1 LSSTHSVSP
10 RPYTYDCIYIYTF
23 SRANNDAVNVHP
35 LEFFLGEYNHLW
47 SLFLCCRLLNLQI
60 HALGTILFL
69 AVGGILAG
77 WNHTRY
83 DITVPLFGFGS
94 INIFDSK
101 LHDVHHRIPQSNY
114 GQYTMFW
121 DWMFGTYRYV
131 DTNGAVCGLAYI
143 LYYDVYR
150 PSSQPPFVLYTV
162 PSSHETVVLL
172 FLLVDYYYLLLR
184 SAYDPKDRV
193 NPKAQL
199 DPKTG
204 KSMESV
210 KSQ

>member
-1 LSSTHSVSP
+1 
-10 RPYTYDCIYIYTF
+10 
-23 SRANNDAVNVHP
+23 
-35 LEFFLGEYNHLW
+35 
-47 SLFLCCRLLNLQI
+47 
-60 HALGTILFL
+60 
-69 AVGGILAG
+69 
-77 WNHTRY
+77 
-83 DITVPLFGFGS
+83 
-94 INIFDSK
+94 
-101 LHDVHHRIPQSNY
+101 
-114 GQYTMFW
+114 MFW